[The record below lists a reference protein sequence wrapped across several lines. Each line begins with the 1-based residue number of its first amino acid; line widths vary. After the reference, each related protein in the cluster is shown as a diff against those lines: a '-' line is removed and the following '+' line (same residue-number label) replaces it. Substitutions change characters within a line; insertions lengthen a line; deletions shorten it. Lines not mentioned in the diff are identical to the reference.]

1 MIFKKLLF
9 KFFFVCLPLK
19 KLVIG
24 KYFPINEKYFPVK
37 EKFDLVSRKMFS
49 FYFGQET
56 LSGNCEKFKNIIL
69 FADYIKFGPQT
80 FNCYIYFV
88 LNICFSIL
96 SLRI

>member
-1 MIFKKLLF
+1 MIFKKLFF
-9 KFFFVCLPLK
+9 KFSFISLPLK

-24 KYFPINEKYFPVK
+24 KYFPVNEKYFPVK
-37 EKFDLVSRKMFS
+37 EKFDLVFRKMFS

-69 FADYIKFGPQT
+69 FADYIKFDPQT

>member
-9 KFFFVCLPLK
+9 KFSFISLPLK

-49 FYFGQET
+49 FYFGQKT
-56 LSGNCEKFKNIIL
+56 LSGSYEKFKNIIL